1 MAAAIRSLLSRAC
14 KAKLKL
20 DILYIKGSIQAGSL
34 DMSIDLGVG
43 MPIEV
48 APLCPGDGHGLMVP
62 TGITFAY
69 VRGDGVGHGAVY
81 RRISQGVSQ

>member
-1 MAAAIRSLLSRAC
+1 
-14 KAKLKL
+14 
-20 DILYIKGSIQAGSL
+20 
-34 DMSIDLGVG
+34 